1 MASGFAIGSFTFA
14 VISVLDWFIDE
25 GVARGVLKGI
35 LVSLRTSKDQDIRVD
50 HANSLSELIAS
61 SPEIIV
67 GSKVD

>member
-1 MASGFAIGSFTFA
+1 MASGFVIGSFTFA

-35 LVSLRTSKDQDIRVD
+35 LVSLPASKDQDIRP
-50 HANSLSELIAS
+50 EIIAS